1 MSYNIGKKLEQ
12 LRKLNN
18 FTLEDVAKKLNVKNQ
33 TISKYEKSIIENI
46 PLDKIEALS
55 KIYNVSPQ
63 TIVGWNEIQLDVE
76 TIYLLEQLDEID
88 LAEIRGMCKILLK
101 KKKYLLEKEKIN
113 LRKKIFLYKQERKSN
128 ENF

>member
-88 LAEIRGMCKILLK
+88 LAEIRGMAKQMLK
-101 KKKYLLEKEKIN
+101 DKKYIKDEVI
-113 LRKKIFLYKQERKSN
+113 
-128 ENF
+128 